1 MINIC
6 SFCLPVVIL
15 LSRTILHADLNCFYA
30 SVECLLNPAI
40 RNRPVAVCG
49 SVEARHGI
57 VLTKNYLAKPYGI
70 KTGMAVWEAKRLCPE
85 LVTVEA
91 RHGLYL
97 RYARRVREIYS
108 RYTDLVEPFGLDE
121 AWLDVSGEDGKKLAD
136 ELRQV
141 IFREC
146 GLTVSIGVAD
156 NKVYA
161 KLGSDYKKPD
171 ATTVFLGDAIPQIVY
186 PLPVSDLLFVGTATA
201 RRLHDYRI
209 DTIGDLA
216 RAETHFLKAVFGKN
230 GVMLGKYA
238 RGEDES
244 PVHPAG
250 FEEAVKSIGHST
262 TLPRDVRTREEAH
275 AVLTLLAEAVS
286 ARLREHRFECR
297 TVSLYL
303 RQSDLR
309 SFERQITLPSPTDLT
324 LAIRDAAEQLLYSLF
339 DPSAFAEA
347 GHGVRSLGIRASMLT
362 AKEEEIQLT
371 FDPLP
376 DVDERA
382 RRTEKVMDDVRR
394 RFGYFSLRRAS
405 MLTDPALTGYD
416 LRSGVPT
423 LPSAVTEVM
432 RLT

>member
-1 MINIC
+1 M
-6 SFCLPVVIL
+6 VIL
-15 LSRTILHADLNCFYA
+15 LTRTILHADLNCFYA
-30 SVECLLNPAI
+30 SVECLLDPTI
-40 RNRPVAVCG
+40 RDRPVAVCG

-70 KTGMAVWEAKRLCPE
+70 KTGMAVWEAKRLCPD

-91 RHGLYL
+91 RHGVYL

-108 RYTDLVEPFGLDE
+108 RYTDRVEPFGLDE

-141 IFREC
+141 ILREC
-146 GLTVSIGVAD
+146 GLTVSVGVSD

-171 ATTVFLGDAIPQIVY
+171 ATTVFLGDAIPSVVY
-186 PLPVSDLLFVGTATA
+186 PLPVSELLFVGHATSE
-201 RRLHDYRI
+201 RLHRYRI

-216 RAETHFLKAVFGKN
+216 RADPAFLKAVLGKN

-244 PVHPAG
+244 PVRPAELS
-250 FEEAVKSIGHST
+250 EEVKSIGHST
-262 TLPRDVRTREEAH
+262 TLPRDVKTMDEAH
-275 AVLTLLAEAVS
+275 AVLTLLAEAV
-286 ARLREHRFECR
+286 AGRLQEHRLECR

-303 RQSDLR
+303 RQSDLKT
-309 SFERQITLPSPTDLT
+309 FERQITLPSPTDLT
-324 LAIRDAAEQLLYSLF
+324 LVIRDAAERLLYTLF
-339 DPSAFAEA
+339 DPQALAAA
-347 GHGVRSLGIRASMLT
+347 GLGVRSLGVRASMLSQ
-362 AKEEEIQLT
+362 KEEEIQLT

-376 DVDERA
+376 QVDERA
-382 RRTEKVMDDVRR
+382 RRTERVLDDVRR

-405 MLTDPALTGYD
+405 MLTDPALTDYD
-416 LRSGVPT
+416 IRGGVPT
-423 LPSAVTEVM
+423 LPTAVNEVM
-432 RLT
+432 RLD